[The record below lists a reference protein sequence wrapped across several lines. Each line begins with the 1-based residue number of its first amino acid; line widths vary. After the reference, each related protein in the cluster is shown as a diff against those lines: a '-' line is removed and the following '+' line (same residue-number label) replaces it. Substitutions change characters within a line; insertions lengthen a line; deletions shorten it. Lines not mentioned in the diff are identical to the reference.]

1 MEPVPAAADFV
12 AAYFP
17 DALAAFVGGSV
28 LTPDRTPTSD
38 LDVVVLLDGP
48 PAPFRGTF
56 RHDGWVV
63 EAFVQTRE
71 SLAYFSDRDVE
82 RRVPSLLRMCADSR
96 VLVDRAGLA
105 EGIQEEARRRLAAGP
120 PPLDPARRDQLRYVL
135 TDQLDDLAGCR
146 TEDELPHIAGL
157 LLTCAAELA
166 LAVGGAWGGTGK
178 GLHRSLV
185 RHDPDLAQRLAA
197 AHRQAVGG
205 GARGPLREVVLEV
218 LDRAGGPL
226 LEGYRVAG
234 PTAEAGPDVV
244 DVLLVTCTPVPEG
257 EVGGHLLVEELA
269 ARGLAARWVA
279 WDDPAVDWR
288 AARAVAVR
296 STWDYEERRE
306 EFLAWAHDVG
316 PGLLNGADVFAWNTD
331 KSYLLDLAT
340 AGLPVVPSVLA
351 KTEDEVAAAVAPLG
365 RAVVKPTVGA
375 GGRGVVVLD
384 GPGGRPHG
392 EGPWL
397 VQPLVESVRT
407 EGEISVFVLGG
418 RPVAQVR
425 KRPGGD
431 EVRVHEE
438 YGGRSDAEPL
448 ADEHAALAAEA
459 VRVAEALLGAR
470 LAYARADLMRLADG
484 TLAVGEL
491 EVTEPGLYL
500 DLVPE
505 VAPAF
510 ADVVAG
516 LHR

>member
-1 MEPVPAAADFV
+1 MRCRPWAAA
-12 AAYFP
+12 
-17 DALAAFVGGSV
+17 
-28 LTPDRTPTSD
+28 R
-38 LDVVVLLDGP
+38 
-48 PAPFRGTF
+48 
-56 RHDGWVV
+56 
-63 EAFVQTRE
+63 
-71 SLAYFSDRDVE
+71 
-82 RRVPSLLRMCADSR
+82 
-96 VLVDRAGLA
+96 
-105 EGIQEEARRRLAAGP
+105 
-120 PPLDPARRDQLRYVL
+120 
-135 TDQLDDLAGCR
+135 
-146 TEDELPHIAGL
+146 
-157 LLTCAAELA
+157 
-166 LAVGGAWGGTGK
+166 
-178 GLHRSLV
+178 
-185 RHDPDLAQRLAA
+185 
-197 AHRQAVGG
+197 G
-205 GARGPLREVVLEV
+205 GARGAGPGR
-218 LDRAGGPL
+218 RTAAGGLP
-226 LEGYRVAG
+226 GRRSHRRDGTRRGRRAAG
-234 PTAEAGPDVV
+234 DLCPAARGRDRRRPAGR
-244 DVLLVTCTPVPEG
+244 
-257 EVGGHLLVEELA
+257 ELA

-279 WDDPAVDWR
+279 WDDPAVDWP

-296 STWDYEERRE
+296 STWDYEARRE

-392 EGPWL
+392 GGPWL

-418 RPVAQVR
+418 RSVAQVR

-459 VRVAEALLGAR
+459 VRVAEDLLGAR

-516 LHR
+516 LLR